1 MAKTGP
7 KGPRAKVKRVL
18 LISGHPDCLFEEKVD
33 TYYTMVWKNE
43 THKLGKCGENLAK
56 ALKEMN
62 TYAQVNS
69 RTKVNKHVLPLPD
82 VLKASIKKVGDNT
95 HITVSAVDDQEL
107 AEEIG
112 KVVDYLEEL
121 GLSVKERCHWS
132 CDYDPGSKT
141 APAPVPTQAPP
152 AHPTPA
158 PGSKTAELQEIARR
172 VIANKS
178 VEAKNGKLIIKE
190 SDVKNVI
197 GQK

>member
-1 MAKTGP
+1 MVKTGP

-18 LISGHPDCLFEEKVD
+18 LISGHPDCLFIARERQYCTLK
-33 TYYTMVWKNE
+33 WKDRAF
-43 THKLGKCGENLAK
+43 KLGSWGDDLVQT
-56 ALKEMN
+56 LKEMN
-62 TYAQVNS
+62 TYAQVTTEKKKIT
-69 RTKVNKHVLPLPD
+69 RAAALPEDLR
-82 VLKASIKKVGDNT
+82 ASVKKVGDNT

-112 KVVDYLEEL
+112 KVVDYLEDL

-178 VEAKNGKLIIKE
+178 VEAR
-190 SDVKNVI
+190 S
-197 GQK
+197 